1 MSDDKKFGKGEGE
14 DAINP
19 LNQGEGDLKSDAS
32 DAIDDAKESSES
44 IGDKA
49 KEKLEDAKE
58 AAEEFSEKA
67 KQKGKEF
74 ADDAKHAANDFAN
87 DAKKT
92 ANEFADDVKQTFD
105 PNNPDSGK
113 TVAIISHI
121 APIGWIVALIMNSQ
135 NKTEFGS
142 FYIRQTL
149 GIWLLTIVLTFIPI
163 VGCFAAIIGLI
174 LIIISLVN
182 AANNKMVPIA
192 GLGTYFQDWFKGL

>member
-1 MSDDKKFGKGEGE
+1 MSDDKNFGKGEGE

-19 LNQGEGDLKSDAS
+19 LNPGKGDLSSEAS
-32 DAIDDAKESSES
+32 DAIDDAKENSDSL
-44 IGDKA
+44 GDKA
-49 KEKLEDAKE
+49 KEKFEDAKE

-67 KQKGKEF
+67 KEKGKEF
-74 ADDAKHAANDFAN
+74 TEDTKKAANDFAN

-121 APIGWIVALIMNSQ
+121 TAIGWIVALIMNSQ

-149 GIWLLTIVLTFIPI
+149 GIWLLTIVLSLIPI

-192 GLGTYFQDWFKGL
+192 GLGEYFQDWFKGL